1 MPQGSPTFV
10 TMACPVDPAFVAL
23 ACSWM
28 QSPATRFLEYIWQAY
43 DDTKTSPLQVDTRD
57 LERSITQS
65 LEPRIRK
72 VMTGY
77 EPFFIQHGPYERE
90 TMQPPPA
97 QPPQYDLAFVFRA
110 DERVMWPIE
119 AKVLETSG
127 RVAAY
132 VHDVEHEF
140 LTCRYAPFSDSGA
153 MLGYLLSGNHDD
165 VFQAIELSRGYS
177 LHPVTEHCGRAIRR
191 SSHNRMVSKHKPYP
205 PAFDCYHVIFEFPC
219 LRRSAQMNS
228 QQMH

>member
-1 MPQGSPTFV
+1 MSQASSTVG
-10 TMACPVDPAFVAL
+10 TMAHPADPAFVAL

-28 QSPATRFLEYIWQAY
+28 QSPATRFLEYVWQAY
-43 DDTKTSPLQVDTRD
+43 DDTQTSPLQVDTRD

-127 RVAAY
+127 RLASY
-132 VHDVEHEF
+132 VRDVKHEF

-153 MLGYLLSGNHDD
+153 MLGYLLSGNDDD
-165 VFQAIELSRGYS
+165 VFNAIEQRLGHR
-177 LHPVTEHCGRAIRR
+177 LHVVPEHRGRAIRR
-191 SSHNRMVSKHKPYP
+191 SSHNRTVSKHKPYP
-205 PAFDCYHVIFEFPC
+205 PTFDCYHLILQFPC
-219 LRRSAQMNS
+219 LRRSA
-228 QQMH
+228 